1 MSSIAWKFFTVNE
14 SDADYAV
21 CKLCKKLIKRGN
33 TPRTYATSPLL
44 KHLAKNHE
52 KQFFEAKNSLSPDK
66 KATSSSPAPKKRKIA
81 ATSQA
86 SIESYRTIKR

>member
-44 KHLAKNHE
+44 KHLAKIMRNSFLKLKIHSHQTR
-52 KQFFEAKNSLSPDK
+52 KQPVRLQLQK
-66 KATSSSPAPKKRKIA
+66 KER
-81 ATSQA
+81 
-86 SIESYRTIKR
+86 